1 MPSNKAFKERIHVQG
16 GGIIREIVFGMNDG
30 IVSIFAL
37 LAGIAGAGLPASQ
50 ILLTL
55 FAATIAGALS
65 MAAGEYLSAKSAR
78 KYVESEI
85 HKERLEIKLVP
96 DVEKEE
102 IRRIYSNKGFSGDM
116 LEQIVTQITS
126 DPELWVKEM
135 VVEEIGVAEIE
146 QEGELKGVAIIFV
159 AFMAGSMFP
168 TLPYMVL
175 QFLDGMVL
183 FWVATVVTFCGL
195 FLVGALKKF
204 VTGQNWLKS
213 GIEMLIAGTLAFTA
227 SYGIGALVGA
237 SGL

>member
-1 MPSNKAFKERIHVQG
+1 MPSDKAYTDKIHVQG
-16 GGIIREIVFGMNDG
+16 GGIIREVVFGMNDG

-37 LAGIAGAGLPASQ
+37 LAGIAGAGVPAQQ

-55 FAATIAGALS
+55 LAATIAGALS
-65 MAAGEYLSAKSAR
+65 MAAGQYLSAKSAR

-85 HKERLEIKLVP
+85 HKERLEIKLIP
-96 DVEKEE
+96 DVERDE
-102 IRRIYSNKGFSGDM
+102 IRRIYHNKGFSGDM

-126 DPELWVKEM
+126 DPDLWVKEM
-135 VVEEIGVAEIE
+135 VVDELGVAEIE
-146 QEGELKGVAIIFV
+146 QEGELKGVGIIFI

-175 QFLDGMVL
+175 QFLGGTTL
-183 FWVATVVTFCGL
+183 FWVATIVTFFGL

-213 GIEMLIAGTLAFTA
+213 GIEMLVAGTLAFIA
-227 SYGIGALVGA
+227 SYGIGLLVGV
-237 SGL
+237 SV

>member
-1 MPSNKAFKERIHVQG
+1 MSSGEAFTERIHVQG

-37 LAGIAGAGLPASQ
+37 LAGIAGAQVGPQQ

-55 FAATIAGALS
+55 LAATIAGALS
-65 MAAGEYLSAKSAR
+65 MAAGQYLSAKSAR

-85 HKERLEIKLVP
+85 HKERLEVKLVP
-96 DVEKEE
+96 DVERDE
-102 IRRIYSNKGFSGDM
+102 IRSIYHKKGFSGDI

-135 VVEEIGVAEIE
+135 VVDELGVAEVE
-146 QEGELKGVAIIFV
+146 QEGELKGVAIIFI

-195 FLVGALKKF
+195 FLVGALKKL
-204 VTGQNWLKS
+204 VTGQNWLRS
-213 GIEMLIAGTLAFTA
+213 GLEMLIAGTLAFAA
-227 SYGIGALVGA
+227 SYGIGLLVGV
-237 SGL
+237 SI